1 MCEWEKYN
9 AVRLAI
15 PYIIGMAVAHFLCT
29 SFSLPVWPFALG
41 VCVCAVLV
49 ACGRRQLTY
58 GLAFMALCFLLGFM
72 LFQQAM
78 KDVERRCPERGR
90 PFRGVVAAEPQSRM
104 LSIGVLLRDGDTRV
118 FAFLP
123 KNTLAKALGE
133 GDSVRLARPWLT
145 PTSPRLH
152 EDGAFA
158 RYSDYLFYHSVSAIA
173 HVNEGEWAVLPK
185 GNAEG
190 LSFGELRR
198 RALRLYA
205 RMGIG
210 GEGGAIVEAMTLGE
224 KGHLTREQRNDFASA
239 GLSHLLALSGF
250 HLTILITLFNL
261 FLFRSYLPFGL
272 RRALSVLVIPALW
285 AFAALTGFS
294 PSLVRAVVMC
304 TVLQVAFLL
313 GREYSMLNALAVA
326 AVAMLTANPLTLLDV
341 GFQLSFVSMLAI
353 GLLALPVLSKSA
365 PRHGSWV
372 GALYAT
378 LVVSLS
384 CSLFTL
390 PLVAYYFGRVP
401 LLSVLSNVVAALL
414 ATCLMWVSAIW
425 WLLAFW
431 PVAQVWVGKLAVGL
445 AEGLQWVAR
454 AFGALPAAT
463 LDIRLS
469 LGEVVVLYIG
479 LAAYLL
485 YRHRHTARPLFV
497 ALSAVVV
504 VELLQLLLH

>member
-15 PYIIGMAVAHFLCT
+15 PYIIGMAVAHFLCLH
-29 SFSLPVWPFALG
+29 FSLPAWPFAVA
-41 VCVCAVLV
+41 VCACAVLV
-49 ACGRRQLTY
+49 VCGRRQLTY
-58 GLAFMALCFLLGFM
+58 SLAFMAMCFLVGFL
-72 LFQQAM
+72 LFMQAT
-78 KDVERRCPERGR
+78 KGVERRCPTRGQ
-90 PFRGVVAAEPQSRM
+90 PFKGVVTAEPQSRM
-104 LSIGVLLRDGDTRV
+104 LSIGVMLRDGDVRV
-118 FAFLP
+118 YAFLP
-123 KNTLAKALGE
+123 KGTLASTLHE
-133 GDSVRLARPWLT
+133 GDSVWLARPWMT

-152 EDGAFA
+152 DGSAFA
-158 RYSDYLFYHSVSAIA
+158 RYSDYLFYHSFSAIA
-173 HVNEGEWAVLPK
+173 HVNKGEWTVVP
-185 GNAEG
+185 AENTSG

-205 RMGIG
+205 RMGIE

-224 KGHLTREQRNDFASA
+224 KSHLTRGQRKAFASA

-261 FLFRSYLPFGL
+261 FLFRSYLPFGI

-326 AVAMLTANPLTLLDV
+326 AVAMLAANPLTLLDV

-353 GLLALPVLSKSA
+353 GLLALPTLRRFPS
-365 PRHGSWV
+365 RHGMVVS
-372 GALYAT
+372 GLYAT

-390 PLVAYYFGRVP
+390 PLVAYYFGQVP
-401 LLSVLSNVVAALL
+401 LLSVLSNVVAAVL
-414 ATCLMWVSAIW
+414 ATCLMWVSAVW

-431 PVAQVWVGKLAVGL
+431 PFAQIWVGKLAVGL
-445 AEGLQWVAR
+445 AEGLQTVASV
-454 AFGALPAAT
+454 FGALPAAT
-463 LDIRLS
+463 LDLRFS
-469 LGEVVVLYIG
+469 LGEVALLYVG

-485 YRHRHTARPLFV
+485 HLRSRTARPLLV
-497 ALSAVVV
+497 ALSAVVAA
-504 VELLQLLLH
+504 ELIQLFLR